1 MKVIIVGS
9 GGAALTKERS
19 CPCVVV
25 DDKTILDCGS
35 GSLKNL
41 CSLDVKLEGIERTNT
56 LIAFRAY
63 SKFDLVNMFPV
74 D

>member
-1 MKVIIVGS
+1 M
-9 GGAALTKERS
+9 L
-19 CPCVVV
+19 
-25 DDKTILDCGS
+25 
-35 GSLKNL
+35 
-41 CSLDVKLEGIERTNT
+41 KLEGIERTNT